1 MSEEREKTDF
11 EEAMEILETLEPE
24 AREAVMLLFNETMGK
39 RNDA

>member
-11 EEAMEILETLEPE
+11 EEAMEILETLEPK